1 MDTYSVSPSGNFYI
15 HYNLS
20 GPDAPNQSDANDNG
34 IPDYVDE
41 VGIAADYSD
50 SILVD
55 VLGFLPVNHDD
66 NQVYDIY
73 IEDMGQGY
81 YGVNYLDTDILGNHT
96 GTSYII
102 IDNEYEEGEYYTIG
116 IDGMRTTV
124 AHEYFHA
131 IQRSYR
137 LQFNASTKFLYE
149 MSSTWIEDIVYPN
162 IDDYINDGWTLS
174 FFNNPEQDISDTD
187 GYSIA
192 LYAHYLT
199 SVIGNDDDLDNS
211 IIKQIWEQFSI
222 VNNGHSS
229 INTILVNNYSTNF
242 INTWIDFCTRNLYN
256 GYYSDMNNVF
266 YYYSDQINASPIVID
281 NLYHLNSTININQS
295 LSSESIIIKAFEPS
309 SDFFI
314 NIDNLNENIMGNIVF
329 QLQNSANILSIEDL
343 NYSYLEQEI
352 DKIYLFLG
360 SQQESDI
367 DFNLSV
373 YDYSFG
379 DINQNYFINIVDI
392 IYIVNYLFNNIE
404 LTNFQFVLAD
414 LNIDGIISVLDIVEI
429 VDLIMN

>member
-96 GTSYII
+96 GSSYII

-116 IDGMRTTV
+116 IDGMKTTV

-256 GYYSDMNNVF
+256 GYYSDMNNIF
-266 YYYSDQINASPIVID
+266 YYYSDQINASPIIID
-281 NLYHLNSTININQS
+281 NFYHLNSSININQS
-295 LSSESIIIKAFEPS
+295 LSNESIIIKAFEPS

-314 NIDNLNENIMGNIVF
+314 NIDNLNENIMGNIVS

>member
-96 GTSYII
+96 GSSYII

-116 IDGMRTTV
+116 IDGMKTTV
-124 AHEYFHA
+124 VHEYFHA

-256 GYYSDMNNVF
+256 GYYSDMNNIF
-266 YYYSDQINASPIVID
+266 YYYSDQINASPIIID
-281 NLYHLNSTININQS
+281 NFYHLNSSININQS
-295 LSSESIIIKAFEPS
+295 LSNESIIIKAFEPS

-314 NIDNLNENIMGNIVF
+314 NIDNLNENIMGNIVS